1 MTTRDTWL
9 VVLGGTR
16 KFAEPLHVGR
26 PNIGDRQSV
35 LSLVDQAMA
44 RGWLTNDGPLVLE
57 LERRLASWL
66 GVRHCIA
73 VCNGTVGL
81 ELAIRALG
89 LEDEVIVPS
98 FTFVATAHALQ
109 WQDITPVFCDIEPD
123 THTVDL
129 ASIERLITPKTTG
142 IIGVHLWGRPCAL
155 DVLTDFARSRGL
167 RLLLDAAHAFGCAYR
182 GQKIGGFGDAEVFS
196 FHATKIFNTAEG
208 GAITTNDDE
217 LAERCRLM
225 RNFGFLG
232 YDNVGYVGTN
242 GKMSEL
248 SAAMGLSNLDH
259 IDRFIGVN
267 RANYERYREGLDGV
281 PGVRLLQ
288 HDATD
293 DRNWH
298 NVVVEVDVEECG
310 LPRDIL
316 LDVLRAE
323 NVLARRYF
331 WPGCHRMEPYRSYF
345 PNAGLLLPV
354 TENVAARVVSLP
366 TGSAVDGQDIDTIC
380 EIIRRAVAGAE
391 SVRAALQAP

>member
-1 MTTRDTWL
+1 
-9 VVLGGTR
+9 
-16 KFAEPLHVGR
+16 
-26 PNIGDRQSV
+26 
-35 LSLVDQAMA
+35 
-44 RGWLTNDGPLVLE
+44 
-57 LERRLASWL
+57 
-66 GVRHCIA
+66 
-73 VCNGTVGL
+73 
-81 ELAIRALG
+81 
-89 LEDEVIVPS
+89 
-98 FTFVATAHALQ
+98 
-109 WQDITPVFCDIEPD
+109 
-123 THTVDL
+123 
-129 ASIERLITPKTTG
+129 
-142 IIGVHLWGRPCAL
+142 
-155 DVLTDFARSRGL
+155 
-167 RLLLDAAHAFGCAYR
+167 
-182 GQKIGGFGDAEVFS
+182 
-196 FHATKIFNTAEG
+196 
-208 GAITTNDDE
+208 
-217 LAERCRLM
+217 
-225 RNFGFLG
+225 
-232 YDNVGYVGTN
+232 
-242 GKMSEL
+242 MSEL

-267 RANYERYREGLDGV
+267 RANHGRYQEGLDGV

-380 EIIRRAVAGAE
+380 EIIRRAVAGAD